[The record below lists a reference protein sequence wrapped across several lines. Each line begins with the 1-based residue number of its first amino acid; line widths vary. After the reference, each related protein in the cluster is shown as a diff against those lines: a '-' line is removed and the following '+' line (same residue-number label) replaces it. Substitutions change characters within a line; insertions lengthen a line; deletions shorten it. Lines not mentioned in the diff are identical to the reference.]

1 MANENLPNIE
11 QSGYSFFL
19 SDIIG
24 RKVLFNNK
32 KIGKLQD
39 IAIFETETIPE
50 VTHFIVG
57 RAFGYQALMIPWKKV
72 IEITHDE
79 IIIDIEDL
87 ERYEKEPVESQ
98 VLLKD
103 HILDKKVLDMD
114 DNELEVVY
122 DVKLVMRNNK
132 LYVTEVDSSKY
143 GFLKRLGLKG
153 LVNFI
158 YSLAD
163 KIKTDT
169 IPWTLVQ
176 PLPENISSFKGNVKL
191 KVLKEK
197 LLEIHP
203 ADLADILEE
212 LEPDQRL
219 ALFSELDTEHASDTL
234 EEIEPRVQRDL
245 ISSLDKQ
252 KTVEL
257 INDMTPGQAAD
268 ILAVL
273 PADEADDIL
282 NLIAQQDKETAQKIE
297 LILDKQ
303 DEKIL
308 NFATSHFFKFSPT
321 VTADEAIEVFHNEA
335 KDKDV
340 IMYLYVVDEE
350 EKLVGVC
357 DIKELL
363 QAEPED
369 KLEEIMTTHIIN
381 LNPESTLIEAS
392 RMFSR
397 YLFRAI
403 PIIDEEDVILGVIP
417 YRDIINLDHR
427 FI

>member
-1 MANENLPNIE
+1 MANDNLPNIE
-11 QSGYSFFL
+11 LSGYSFFL

-24 RKVLFNNK
+24 RKVIFKDK

-39 IAIFETETIPE
+39 IIIFETETLPE
-50 VTHFIVG
+50 ATHFIVG
-57 RAFGYQALMIPWKKV
+57 RSFGYQSLMIPWKK
-72 IEITHDE
+72 ITEITKDE
-79 IIIDIEDL
+79 IIVDIEDI
-87 ERYEKEPVESQ
+87 ERYEKEPVASQ

-103 HILDKKVLDMD
+103 HIMDKKVLDMD

-143 GFLKRLGLKG
+143 GFMKRLGLQW

-158 YSLAD
+158 YRLAD

-169 IPWTLVQ
+169 IPWTYVQ
-176 PLPENISSFKGNVKL
+176 PLPENIGSFHGNVKL

-203 ADLADILEE
+203 VDLADILEE

-219 ALFSELDTEHASDTL
+219 ALFNELEIEHASDTL

-245 ISSLDKQ
+245 ISSLDKE

-273 PADEADDIL
+273 PVDEADAIL
-282 NLIAQQDKETAQKIE
+282 DLIDKEDKETAEKIR

-308 NFATSHFFKFSPT
+308 NFATSHFFKFSKDA
-321 VTADEAIEVFHNEA
+321 TAAEAIENFHNNA

-340 IMYLYVVDEE
+340 IMYIYVFNEE

-369 KLEEIMTTHIIN
+369 KLEDIMTTNIIN
-381 LNPESTLIEAS
+381 LNHESTLIEAS

-403 PIIDEEDVILGVIP
+403 PVIDENDLMLGVIP
-417 YRDIINLDHR
+417 YRDIINLNHR

>member
-1 MANENLPNIE
+1 MANDNLLNTD

-24 RKVLFNNK
+24 RKVILNGK

-39 IAIFETETIPE
+39 IVIFETETLPE
-50 VTHFIVG
+50 ATHFIVG
-57 RAFGYQALMIPWKKV
+57 RSFGYQSLMVPWKKV
-72 IEITHDE
+72 IEITNDE
-79 IIIDIEDL
+79 IIIDIEDI
-87 ERYEKEPVESQ
+87 EKYEKEPLESQ

-169 IPWTLVQ
+169 IPWTYVQ
-176 PLPENISSFKGNVKL
+176 PLPENISSFQGNVKL
-191 KVLKEK
+191 NILKEK
-197 LLEIHP
+197 LSDIHP

-219 ALFSELDTEHASDTL
+219 AIFKELDTEHASDTL

-245 ISSLDKQ
+245 ISSLDIE
-252 KTVEL
+252 KTAEL

-282 NLIAQQDKETAQKIE
+282 GLISQQDNESAQKIE

-308 NFATSHFFKFSPT
+308 NFATSHYFKFSPYT
-321 VTADEAIEVFHNEA
+321 TAREAIENFHNNA

-340 IMYLYVVDEE
+340 IMYLYIADEE
-350 EKLVGVC
+350 DKLLGVC

-369 KLEEIMTTHIIN
+369 RLEDIMTTSIIS
-381 LNPESTLIEAS
+381 LTPEKTLIEAS
-392 RMFSR
+392 RMFTR
-397 YLFRAI
+397 YLFRAL
-403 PIIDEEDVILGVIP
+403 PILDENDVILGVIP
-417 YRDIINLDHR
+417 YRDIMNLNHR